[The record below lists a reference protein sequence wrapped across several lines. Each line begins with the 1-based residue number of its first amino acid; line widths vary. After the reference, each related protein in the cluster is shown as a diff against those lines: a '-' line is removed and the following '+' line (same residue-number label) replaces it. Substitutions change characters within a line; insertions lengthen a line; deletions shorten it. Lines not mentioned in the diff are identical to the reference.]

1 VFALSLAPAA
11 RAQLAGSVALT
22 SDYRYRGLSLSDE
35 RPALS
40 ASVTYDHPS
49 GLYGELTG
57 VAAAS
62 HDDSLGYQVYAG
74 YARRLASGAS
84 WDVGVTH
91 TDVGGYGVAKYRVR
105 YTEGYAGLSFR
116 NWSARLYYS
125 PDYLGEGVRTL
136 YANVDA
142 SMSPRPN
149 LRLFAHAGLLAP
161 LDADRY
167 AEIRRNQYD
176 AAVGAAVQVKAVEL
190 KLTLSGFG
198 PSSDYLASRRQ
209 AREAA
214 VVSASYAF

>member
-1 VFALSLAPAA
+1 M
-11 RAQLAGSVALT
+11 

-40 ASVTYDHPS
+40 ASVTYDHAS

-57 VAAAS
+57 IAAS
-62 HDDSLGYQVYAG
+62 AGGDSLGYQVYAG

-91 TDVGGYGVAKYRVR
+91 TDVGGYGEARYRVR
-105 YTEGYAGLSFR
+105 YTEGYAGLSLR

-125 PDYLGEGVRTL
+125 PDYLGEGVQTL
-136 YANVDA
+136 YADLQA
-142 SMSPRPN
+142 TAAPRPN
-149 LRLFAHAGLLAP
+149 LRLFVHGGLLTP
-161 LDADRY
+161 LRAGQY

-176 AAVGAAVQVKAVEL
+176 AAVGAAVQVKAIEL
-190 KLTLSGFG
+190 KLTLTAFG
-198 PSSDYLASRRQ
+198 PTADYLASHGQ
-209 AREAA
+209 ARETA